1 MAARSDPSYLFW
13 RHEHS
18 SAEWRRQSLISV
30 ARCAAPLTVEE
41 ARARADFEREVMRD
55 RPARCARIRAHFGLA
70 PDALVNPFFML
81 PDDPPES
88 CR

>member
-30 ARCAAPLTVEE
+30 ARCAAPLTAEE
-41 ARARADFEREVMRD
+41 ARALNAWEDEIVRD
-55 RPARCARIRAHFGLA
+55 REARCDRIRAHFGLA
-70 PDALVNPFFML
+70 PDALVNPFFVL
-81 PDDPPES
+81 PDDPPAA
-88 CR
+88 RL